1 MKLFNAFKK
10 KDEPEVKPEQ
20 QVRMKANEFREGGNR
35 ILDELSEV
43 VMPHLDPEKDVFL
56 PERQEMI
63 KKRIKASTQI
73 VREAPASDLKTD
85 PIDRGIV
92 RLVKELR
99 VALEGKD
106 EEGADL
112 ISGFVLKAVKELRSD
127 IVDTKEG
134 VVEEELKLR
143 EDQIE
148 QMLIVA
154 ESSNKIRRLK
164 KDISHYTEVLGIRKE
179 EYKQAYDKL
188 KENQEK
194 WPELELAVEEGLM
207 GRGKL
212 DGLAVE
218 LNTQKARV
226 TDMYN
231 DMQNIVS
238 ERALKNQQIQVLE
251 TEIRNIGNA
260 LMNTTNRIDT
270 ELTKRVEAV
279 REKYQRQLTENFAA
293 MKRLAEANQKFQAML
308 DSFFNSSEMFD
319 YMIQNENAYE
329 TMKQEE
335 ERKKELRAEGMR
347 RQQEE
352 KLAMEQKRKEEE
364 ELARQQEEERLAQE
378 EEQEQTEEE
387 PQVLEF

>member
-35 ILDELSEV
+35 ILDELSEI

-56 PERQEMI
+56 PEKQEMI

-364 ELARQQEEERLAQE
+364 ELARQQEERLAQE
-378 EEQEQTEEE
+378 QEQENTEEE

>member
-1 MKLFNAFKK
+1 MKLFNGLKK
-10 KDEPEVKPEQ
+10 KNEPEVKPEQ

-35 ILDELSEV
+35 ILDELADV
-43 VMPHLDPEKDVFL
+43 VMPRLDPEKDVFL
-56 PERQEMI
+56 PERQEKI
-63 KKRIKASTQI
+63 KSRIKASVQLI
-73 VREAPASDLKTD
+73 REAPASDLKID
-85 PIDRGIV
+85 PIDKGIV

-106 EEGADL
+106 EEAADL
-112 ISGFVLKAVKELRSD
+112 ISGFVLKAVKEFRSD
-127 IVDTKEG
+127 IVTTKEG

-154 ESSNKIRRLK
+154 ESSNKILRLK
-164 KDISHYTEVLGIRKE
+164 KDVNRYTEALAQRKVD
-179 EYKQAYDKL
+179 YTQAYDKL

-194 WPELELAVEEGLM
+194 YPELELAVEEGLM

-218 LNTQKARV
+218 LNTQKAIV

-231 DMQNIVS
+231 NMQNIVS

-251 TEIRNIGNA
+251 TEIRNVGDI
-260 LMNTTNRIDT
+260 LMNTTNCIDA
-270 ELTKRVEAV
+270 ELTRRVEAV
-279 REKYQRQLTENFAA
+279 REKYQHQLTENFTAIR
-293 MKRLAEANQKFQAML
+293 KLDEANRKFQAML
-308 DSFFNSSEMFD
+308 ESFFNSAEMFD
-319 YMIQNENAYE
+319 YMIRNENAYE
-329 TMKQEE
+329 DMKREE

-352 KLAMEQKRKEEE
+352 KLAREQKQKEEE
-364 ELARQQEEERLAQE
+364 ELVRQQEERLAQE
-378 EEQEQTEEE
+378 QEQENTEEE
-387 PQVLEF
+387 QQILEF

>member
-35 ILDELSEV
+35 ILDELSEI

-56 PERQEMI
+56 PEKQEMI

-352 KLAMEQKRKEEE
+352 KLAREQKQKEEE
-364 ELARQQEEERLAQE
+364 ELARQQEERLAQE
-378 EEQEQTEEE
+378 QEQENTEEE